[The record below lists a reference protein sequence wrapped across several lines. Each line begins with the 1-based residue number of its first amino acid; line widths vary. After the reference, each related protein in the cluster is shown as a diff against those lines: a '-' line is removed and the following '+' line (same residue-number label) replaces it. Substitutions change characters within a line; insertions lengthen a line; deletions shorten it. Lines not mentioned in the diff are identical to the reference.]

1 MTSRPNRHPIIRALI
16 WTGIALLF
24 GVLLLLTVVAAEWP
38 DIASAGADVGALSA
52 ELYLHIGLGVLT
64 LVCLPFV
71 LIRDGRRIPR
81 RQLHPQVLAA
91 EKLREHLASGGRGGE
106 EFLAADG
113 SVESL
118 QRRPGGWVPITIG
131 LAGILF
137 GTVSALGAPAAAI
150 ILVSLSARRSWTLDF
165 VCLATAI
172 ASQAAAYV
180 LTPQTVG
187 SFELPLF
194 LVNSTAFA
202 VLVIIGVIRGSREQG
217 FIDTAAQTLLRER
230 SLQDRAICEVRRVIA
245 RDMHDSLSHHLSVIA
260 TYSGALSVRKDL
272 DPEDVRTTARLIA
285 DSARRSGVELREVL
299 TMLRSDDQGTVIDP
313 DLDRLVAG
321 RGETAELR
329 YIEPLS
335 AEVLRRCGALERT
348 TIFRFVQE
356 AITNA
361 VKHAPGQ
368 KMSLRLSFDEAS
380 STIVLVASNPHAGL
394 APAFRAGAQQ
404 LVTGSGLGLLGLRE
418 RMEAMGGDLT
428 VTTTPE
434 FTLRARLPVDASVI
448 TSGDG
453 ESAEAGAA
461 RPSTGSQVSGS
472 RRSSDGSRSAG
483 SQERT
488 R

>member
-1 MTSRPNRHPIIRALI
+1 
-16 WTGIALLF
+16 
-24 GVLLLLTVVAAEWP
+24 LLLTVVAAEWP

-165 VCLATAI
+165 VCLEPAC
-172 ASQAAAYV
+172 
-180 LTPQTVG
+180 
-187 SFELPLF
+187 
-194 LVNSTAFA
+194 
-202 VLVIIGVIRGSREQG
+202 
-217 FIDTAAQTLLRER
+217 IDTAAQPLLRDR
-230 SLQDRAICEVRRVIA
+230 SRQDRAIGEVRRGIA

-285 DSARRSGVELREVL
+285 DSARRSGVE
-299 TMLRSDDQGTVIDP
+299 
-313 DLDRLVAG
+313 
-321 RGETAELR
+321 
-329 YIEPLS
+329 
-335 AEVLRRCGALERT
+335 
-348 TIFRFVQE
+348 
-356 AITNA
+356 
-361 VKHAPGQ
+361 
-368 KMSLRLSFDEAS
+368 
-380 STIVLVASNPHAGL
+380 
-394 APAFRAGAQQ
+394 
-404 LVTGSGLGLLGLRE
+404 
-418 RMEAMGGDLT
+418 
-428 VTTTPE
+428 
-434 FTLRARLPVDASVI
+434 
-448 TSGDG
+448 
-453 ESAEAGAA
+453 
-461 RPSTGSQVSGS
+461 
-472 RRSSDGSRSAG
+472 
-483 SQERT
+483 
-488 R
+488 